1 MLMCGVHSSPN
12 PTSTVYTIYQSQ
24 STQATLSNAM
34 GQSQNIPGGVLAG
47 AIGPLQ
53 LSSVLQ
59 LLFRLSPA
67 DIVVAT
73 ALMLPLLMLPRPA
86 SVPTVLAEGDVVTVE
101 LKERNGVHL
110 VGFLK
115 NGVKSGSPLQLECVF
130 CNTTMQ

>member
-24 STQATLSNAM
+24 STQATFSNAM
-34 GQSQNIPGGVLAG
+34 GQSQNIPGGVLTG

-73 ALMLPLLMLPRPA
+73 ALMLPLLMLPRPT

-110 VGFLK
+110 VGFL
-115 NGVKSGSPLQLECVF
+115 
-130 CNTTMQ
+130 